1 MNQIV
6 FAAGVLLFPAV
17 CTTLGAAGV
26 FLLRRSAAPRT
37 QRVLSG
43 MAAGIML
50 AASVWSLLLPAI
62 ERTRELGVAAWVPP
76 SAGLVLGA
84 AGLLRLESM
93 AGQLL
98 QRGKSRMVLAVTLH
112 NLPEGMVV
120 GLAAALALSVVVML
134 AAFVGFGGAKVR
146 GKYNEARQWFTTGV
160 SADNGYALSE
170 ELTTRAN
177 TAANII
183 TTGANTL
190 GADSAEVQAAQAALD
205 DFSACLEAVQNGSKK
220 QSLTSLPYYQGSA
233 MHALCQAN
241 DALGTVI
248 DQLYAKM
255 QEQAA
260 DPMKMGAVQGQY
272 GQFNSADTIIGNLQY
287 NDAVYEYQNDVG
299 GFPASMLGRLFGV
312 QEVEPFA

>member
-112 NLPEGMVV
+112 NLPEGMAVGVV
-120 GLAAALALSVVVML
+120 FAGALSGETAVSAAAAFTLAAGIALQNVPEGAVISMPL
-134 AAFVGFGGAKVR
+134 VG
-146 GKYNEARQWFTTGV
+146 QGV
-160 SADNGYALSE
+160 SRGRAFGMGVLSGVVEPIGAL
-170 ELTTRAN
+170 LT
-177 TAANII
+177 ILL
-183 TTGANTL
+183 TGLVTPA
-190 GADSAEVQAAQAALD
+190 
-205 DFSACLEAVQNGSKK
+205 
-220 QSLTSLPYYQGSA
+220 LPYILSF
-233 MHALCQAN
+233 
-241 DALGTVI
+241 
-248 DQLYAKM
+248 
-255 QEQAA
+255 AA
-260 DPMKMGAVQGQY
+260 W
-272 GQFNSADTIIGNLQY
+272 
-287 NDAVYEYQNDVG
+287 
-299 GFPASMLGRLFGV
+299 ASGMSSSTTT
-312 QEVEPFA
+312 

>member
-120 GLAAALALSVVVML
+120 GLAAAGCMVCVTAQEMIPEAVEQDEPAGVVSIVLGFALMM
-134 AAFVGFGGAKVR
+134 
-146 GKYNEARQWFTTGV
+146 
-160 SADNGYALSE
+160 
-170 ELTTRAN
+170 
-177 TAANII
+177 
-183 TTGANTL
+183 
-190 GADSAEVQAAQAALD
+190 ALD
-205 DFSACLEAVQNGSKK
+205 V
-220 QSLTSLPYYQGSA
+220 
-233 MHALCQAN
+233 AL
-241 DALGTVI
+241 
-248 DQLYAKM
+248 
-255 QEQAA
+255 
-260 DPMKMGAVQGQY
+260 
-272 GQFNSADTIIGNLQY
+272 
-287 NDAVYEYQNDVG
+287 
-299 GFPASMLGRLFGV
+299 
-312 QEVEPFA
+312 

>member
-1 MNQIV
+1 MKKSLRENLQDFLLRVHLLRCRNIKRAKGECVLNQIF

-120 GLAAALALSVVVML
+120 GLAAALALSGEPDAVS
-134 AAFVGFGGAKVR
+134 GAL
-146 GKYNEARQWFTTGV
+146 
-160 SADNGYALSE
+160 ALSLGIGLQNIPE
-170 ELTTRAN
+170 GAAVSLPLAHSGRTRLQAFGAG
-177 TAANII
+177 AA
-183 TTGANTL
+183 
-190 GADSAEVQAAQAALD
+190 SALAGWVQAALPWLMSAAAGCMVCVTAQEMIPEAVEQDEPAGVVSIVLGFALMMALD
-205 DFSACLEAVQNGSKK
+205 V
-220 QSLTSLPYYQGSA
+220 
-233 MHALCQAN
+233 AL
-241 DALGTVI
+241 
-248 DQLYAKM
+248 
-255 QEQAA
+255 
-260 DPMKMGAVQGQY
+260 
-272 GQFNSADTIIGNLQY
+272 
-287 NDAVYEYQNDVG
+287 
-299 GFPASMLGRLFGV
+299 
-312 QEVEPFA
+312 

>member
-120 GLAAALALSVVVML
+120 GLAAALALSGDPEGAAVSLPLAHSGRTRLQAFGAGAASGLVEPLGAL
-134 AAFVGFGGAKVR
+134 AAF
-146 GKYNEARQWFTTGV
+146 
-160 SADNGYALSE
+160 AL
-170 ELTTRAN
+170 A
-177 TAANII
+177 
-183 TTGANTL
+183 GW
-190 GADSAEVQAAQAALD
+190 VQAALPWLMSAAAGCMVCVTAQEMIPEAVEQDEPAGVVSIVLGFALMMALD
-205 DFSACLEAVQNGSKK
+205 V
-220 QSLTSLPYYQGSA
+220 
-233 MHALCQAN
+233 AL
-241 DALGTVI
+241 
-248 DQLYAKM
+248 
-255 QEQAA
+255 
-260 DPMKMGAVQGQY
+260 
-272 GQFNSADTIIGNLQY
+272 
-287 NDAVYEYQNDVG
+287 
-299 GFPASMLGRLFGV
+299 
-312 QEVEPFA
+312 